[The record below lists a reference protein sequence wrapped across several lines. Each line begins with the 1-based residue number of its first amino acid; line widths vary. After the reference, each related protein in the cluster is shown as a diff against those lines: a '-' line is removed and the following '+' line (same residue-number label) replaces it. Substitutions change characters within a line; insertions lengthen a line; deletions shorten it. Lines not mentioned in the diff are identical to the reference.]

1 MIILIFISLIFI
13 VDVFIDID
21 QYIPDYSN
29 YFPFIWIP
37 LMGIE
42 VYQSLKYLKNK
53 PENEIRLRSN
63 NDTYLN
69 MLPFI
74 FGLLACLISIVFFF
88 LNENKIVL
96 ILFFILGLLSI
107 LQGVIIIPSALIKK
121 ENENLYFEN
130 GKQKHFVEIEQ
141 IESILF
147 TENDLSL
154 KIKEGKNYYFQH
166 LELNQTD
173 INNTTI
179 FLRKYFDGDIEVS

>member
-69 MLPFI
+69 ILPFI

-88 LNENKIVL
+88 LNENKIVF

-130 GKQKHFVEIEQ
+130 GKQKYFVEIEQ

>member
-130 GKQKHFVEIEQ
+130 GKQKHSVEIEQ